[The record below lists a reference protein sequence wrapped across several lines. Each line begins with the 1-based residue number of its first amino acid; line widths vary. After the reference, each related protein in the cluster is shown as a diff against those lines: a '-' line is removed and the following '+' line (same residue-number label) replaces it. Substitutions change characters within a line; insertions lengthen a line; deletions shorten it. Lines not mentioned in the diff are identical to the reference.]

1 MEQRFP
7 YHPDFWESSNRA
19 VALLSSRSASQSSC
33 TLQKTDLFHV
43 NKGNFSWKYR
53 KSKTV
58 LSLPDLPTD
67 SYAFAPAAY
76 SPRSRPEAI
85 NTSAM
90 RELVRNAESGAS
102 GDLDTI
108 KISEAL

>member
-1 MEQRFP
+1 MLTRGI
-7 YHPDFWESSNRA
+7 
-19 VALLSSRSASQSSC
+19 
-33 TLQKTDLFHV
+33 FH
-43 NKGNFSWKYR
+43 G

-67 SYAFAPAAY
+67 SYAFAPSAD
-76 SPRSRPEAI
+76 SPRNRQCI
-85 NTSAM
+85 SAM